1 MKWGLR
7 FMGKSKVKMMQDSTS
22 AQCGQ
27 LLVDFLNEESE
38 VTATINLISNVS
50 NSLNLPIPKIKGT
63 NKKGKK
69 FIIVRK
75 QLGQLFSE
83 LAEETNLYDVRTAH
97 DYIFQYNSC
106 IRPYA
111 DILPDGSFKDDTELD
126 HQKVLNYSDMLA
138 YLVVTFLK
146 LENSI
151 RKIHKCIECG
161 DYFISKKAGDHKY
174 CPGKQCK
181 NRYHNL
187 NRYSKPKVT
196 Y

>member
-1 MKWGLR
+1 
-7 FMGKSKVKMMQDSTS
+7 MGKSKAKMMQDFIS

-38 VTATINLISNVS
+38 DKATMNLIANLSNAQ
-50 NSLNLPIPKIKGT
+50 NLTIPKIKDT

-69 FIIVRK
+69 FIIGRK
-75 QLGQLFSE
+75 NLRQLFSE
-83 LAEETNLYDVRTAH
+83 LAEETNLYDVSTAH
-97 DYIFQYNSC
+97 DYLFQYNSC
-106 IRPYA
+106 IRPPA
-111 DILPDGSFKDDTELD
+111 DILPDGSLKDDTELD
-126 HQKVLNYSDMLA
+126 HQMVLNYSDMLA

-151 RKIHKCIECG
+151 RKIHKCVECE

-181 NRYHNL
+181 NRHHNL
-187 NRYSKPKVT
+187 YRYSKPKVT
-196 Y
+196 H